1 MVTVARSWAGQT
13 VVCLGSGPS
22 LTADDAAYCRGR
34 AKVIAVKDA
43 VRLAPFADALYACG
57 ADYSE
62 WWTRVGPTLADFAGL
77 RYTLDPLA
85 SAWGATVLE
94 ATGVE
99 GLELQ
104 PSGLR
109 TGRNSGYQAI
119 NLAVHLGASRIV
131 LLGYDLQRASDGT
144 DHYFGDHP
152 HGRKPPFEE
161 FRPWYATLVAPLAA
175 LGIPIVNASRR
186 TALDCFPCQPLGEAL
201 A

>member
-1 MVTVARSWAGQT
+1 MVVVPRSWAGQT

-22 LTADDAAYCRGR
+22 LTAEDVAYCHGR

-43 VRLAPFADALYACG
+43 VRLAPWADAVYACG
-57 ADYSE
+57 ADQSQ
-62 WWTRVGPTLADFAGL
+62 WWQRYGPTLGEHRGL
-77 RYTLDPLA
+77 RYTLDPTA
-85 SAWGATVLE
+85 SAWAMVLH

-99 GLELQ
+99 GLEPS

-119 NLAVHLGASRIV
+119 NLAVHLGAAKIV
-131 LLGYDLQRASDGT
+131 LLGYDLMRASDGT
-144 DHYFGDHP
+144 DHYFGDHL
-152 HGRKPPFEE
+152 HGVKPPFDE

-186 TALDCFPCQPLGEAL
+186 TALDCFPCQPLAEAL